1 MSKTFSTGIHQELK
15 LSLSDELISTTD
27 KNGVITYVNQQ
38 FIDISGFS
46 QNELIGQNHSIV
58 RHPDMPS
65 AAFKEMWAK
74 LKSGQSWRGIVKN
87 KCKNGQF
94 YWVDAFVTPLIEN
107 GEIIGYQSVR
117 IVPKSKFVKNAEKIY
132 LKLNQNKSVSDPI
145 SLTQKRILSAFSASI
160 GLLIAGYI
168 WGWGVI
174 IAGIVLMGVNLAI
187 FYDEAFRIPS
197 KLMTM
202 KHNYDSISR
211 FIYCGRDTSSLLD
224 FQLMMK
230 DAKLQGVLGRSRDH
244 AQHIENI
251 AEKLVTSTQQTHS
264 NLDLENQ
271 QIEQIA
277 SAMEEM
283 GASISEVANNA
294 QSTSLNIDETCQL
307 CLDSRDTMQDN
318 SSSIDALTA
327 SVVEAAANAHQ
338 LNKEAEH
345 VASAMSEIDA
355 IAEQTNL
362 LALNAAIEAARA
374 GEQGRGFAVVAD
386 EVRALS
392 SRTQESTNS
401 ISKSVD
407 KMFSMLSRWAKQMD
421 QSQSQAQQCALDT
434 QKSATKVDTIYQ
446 SMNHIHDLAQQ
457 NAVAAEQQKQV
468 IGEINTNISQI
479 SQAGFEN
486 LNAVN
491 MVESSVLELKVNAE
505 KAKSLRKT
513 FS

>member
-1 MSKTFSTGIHQELK
+1 MSKTASKSLNQEVK
-15 LSLSDELISTTD
+15 LTHADELISTTD
-27 KNGVITYVNQQ
+27 KRGVITYVNQQ

-46 QNELIGQNHSIV
+46 QDELIGQSHNIV

-65 AAFKEMWAK
+65 AAFKEMWSK

-87 KCKNGQF
+87 QCKKGQF
-94 YWVDAFVTPLIEN
+94 YWVDAFVTPLFEN

-117 IVPKSKFVKNAEKIY
+117 VAPKAQFISNAKNIY
-132 LKLNQNKSVSDPI
+132 LKLSQNKNVSDPL
-145 SLTQKRILSAFSASI
+145 SLTQKRILSALSASI
-160 GLLIAGYI
+160 GLSIAGYI

-174 IAGIVLMGVNLAI
+174 FAGILLMGINLAI
-187 FYDEAFRIPS
+187 FYDEAFRIPT
-197 KLMTM
+197 KLMAM

-211 FIYCGRDTSSLLD
+211 FIYCGRDSSSLLD

-251 AEKLVTSTQQTHS
+251 AAQLMTSTKQTHS
-264 NLDLENQ
+264 SLDLENQ

-283 GASISEVANNA
+283 GASITEVANNA
-294 QSTSLNIDETCQL
+294 QSTSLNINATFQL
-307 CLDSRDTMQDN
+307 CLDSRDKMQDN
-318 SSSIDALTA
+318 SASIDALTA
-327 SVVEAAANAHQ
+327 SVVEAATNAHQ
-338 LNKEAEH
+338 LNKEAEQ

-407 KMFSMLSRWAKQMD
+407 KMFSMLNRWAKQMD
-421 QSQSQAQQCALDT
+421 QSQSQAQQCASET
-434 QKSATKVDTIYQ
+434 QSSAAKVDTIYQ

-457 NAVAAEQQKQV
+457 NAVAAAQQKQV
-468 IGEINTNISQI
+468 ISEINSNITHI
-479 SQAGFEN
+479 SQASFEN

-491 MVESSVLELKVNAE
+491 MVESSVIELKVNAE